1 MPMQRPDA
9 AELIAELK
17 GLMPMLTDEQARV
30 AFESVLQRESP
41 GDCRNA
47 IRAYACDYE
56 QFSLATFIDRLP
68 ARPCDAAEPWD
79 RAEFNRVKAERDA
92 IKAQQDEDE
101 SICNAM
107 SDATFETLARQEI
120 AKFDPAVQSFRCYS
134 PHRKVSDL
142 RRSKHLTS
150 LVAAHARAH
159 GLVRG
164 GLFQEAR

>member
-1 MPMQRPDA
+1 MQKSEA

-30 AFESVLQRESP
+30 SFESVQQRDNAA
-41 GDCRNA
+41 DCRNA

-68 ARPCDAAEPWD
+68 PRPCDDAEPWD
-79 RAEFNRVKAERDA
+79 KAEFNRVKAERDA
-92 IKAQQDEDE
+92 IKAQQDEDDA
-101 SICNAM
+101 ICNDM
-107 SDATFETLARQEI
+107 SDATFETLARAEI
-120 AKFDPAVQSFRCYS
+120 AKFEPDVQAFRCYS
-134 PHRKVSDL
+134 PHRKTDEL
-142 RRSKHLTS
+142 RRSKRLTS